1 MNEQMRQIW
10 ADGAAGWVENE
21 RIFDAVF
28 APVTAAILDHADV
41 RPGRRL
47 LDVGCGSGT
56 LLAAGAAAGAN
67 VVGIDISEGM
77 AAAAQRRVPDATIV
91 VGDAQVAD
99 LLGEAPGAPFD
110 RVLSRFGVMF
120 FDEPAAAFANIRRST
135 GPGARMTFACWR
147 GREENPMFTLGTSL
161 LVERLDPPP
170 EPPAPGAPGPHAF
183 ADPDR
188 LRALLAGAGWTDITV
203 NAFDFEC
210 DYGIDGSDGVEER
223 LATILGTTTGRLARA
238 QVEPRLGPD
247 GWAAALDEVRAELRR
262 HRVRGTVRFPGATW
276 LVTAE

>member
-1 MNEQMRQIW
+1 MRQIW